1 MGWRCPGHDGV
12 RKSYAG
18 FSAGEN
24 VPWNDTNESDRKKR
38 WRAIRAVEREIQL
51 TVIFIQI
58 CESEAWSYSE
68 EVWES
73 RDRAAKVQFFWLHFN
88 IALSLCVKLQP
99 CPTLPLNSTTE
110 RHFHLLVLLYHVTST
125 LHRDANKYKKCREI
139 VNWNL
144 CTLFWAKTLSYRALL
159 SFFPACLLPCHIQIM
174 PHLAELLR
182 SP

>member
-1 MGWRCPGHDGV
+1 MGWRCLGHDGV
-12 RKSYAG
+12 EKVLYRFFSWRKCTL
-18 FSAGEN
+18 E
-24 VPWNDTNESDRKKR
+24 WHKWIRQQKR
-38 WRAIRAVEREIQL
+38 WWAIRAVEKEIQL

-58 CESEAWSYSE
+58 CESQAWSYSE

-73 RDRAAKVQFFWLHFN
+73 RDSAAKVQGFCLLFS

-110 RHFHLLVLLYHVTST
+110 MHFHLLVLLYCVTST
-125 LHRDANKYKKCREI
+125 LCRDANKYKKCREI
-139 VNWNL
+139 ANQNL
-144 CTLFWAKTLSYRALL
+144 RVLLWAQTLSFHSPLCFSAY
-159 SFFPACLLPCHIQIM
+159 LLPCHIQIM